1 MQNLI
6 SKVLGWNP
14 PPESLDIAYDE
25 DGGLDDALSD
35 QSTHKAHRINPDWL
49 VEGEQE
55 YNWSRIMMSVLSLT
69 VSRE

>member
-1 MQNLI
+1 ME
-6 SKVLGWNP
+6 S
-14 PPESLDIAYDE
+14 PPESLDVAHDE

-35 QSTHKAHRINPDWL
+35 QSTRGAHRINPDWL